1 MEKTKEEK
9 GIRLQKEGLM
19 SRAYQNSALGR
30 ILVVISLLIGSAIF
44 LICYFKLGI
53 NVFISIILGIV
64 INQIFI
70 FIADRIIAKLL
81 VKKINLKK
89 IYKNG
94 KK

>member
-81 VKKINLKK
+81 VKKINL
-89 IYKNG
+89 
-94 KK
+94 